1 MSNKLAPMN
10 YIKNYDNLSSETRAI
25 VEAEVQRVLSRSAD
39 EVREMLG
46 ARRKELD
53 LLAHALVEFETLD
66 KKEVEKVIRGESLG
80 DRVRGDPGR
89 MAVPVEREGGPSG
102 GAGVVPVPEQQPPP
116 PTAA

>member
-25 VEAEVQRVLSRSAD
+25 VEAEVQRVLLRSAD

-66 KKEVEKVIRGESLG
+66 KREVEMVIRGESLG

-89 MAVPVEREGGPSG
+89 MAVPVERPGGG

>member
-10 YIKNYDNLSSETRAI
+10 YIKNYDNLSSETRAV
-25 VEAEVQRVLSRSAD
+25 VEGEVQRVLLRSAD

-66 KKEVEKVIRGESLG
+66 KREVEMVIRGESLG

-89 MAVPVEREGGPSG
+89 MAVPVERPGGGG